1 MHQKTK
7 YPEILHRIFAAI
19 VCLKHCLEHCLVV
32 ALAVLCQ
39 IYLPIRDLLQR
50 LTMEQ
55 MARLDILIYAHDG
68 RGLGHAS
75 RSIGVG
81 MALRRLYPDL
91 KVLFVS
97 GCNLSQELIGAAPL
111 DWLKL
116 PSYETR
122 VVDGK
127 SVGIP
132 GKSLFTDEQLGQL
145 RAKELAHLV
154 SLYRPRLVLA
164 DHTPQGKHRELVP
177 ALAVDGSNDTLWVL
191 GVRGVVG
198 AVKQARSE
206 LAADLFKD
214 HYRAV
219 LWYGDSS
226 VLGGSHCQQL
236 QRQYDAVPV
245 ECGYVLRLAEF
256 AVWNG
261 RLLEQDG
268 QGERV
273 VSLAGTISVPWLGE
287 KTMAFLVI
295 LASVLKKIPSS
306 YGSWRLFV
314 DTESSADVGQRIRE
328 LFGEVHNCQLESP
341 GINYV
346 SALLHS
352 RTAVIYGGYNSLMD
366 VIHANIPAL
375 VVLREMQDE
384 EQQIH
389 LRKLQEVAGEAIAT
403 VSETQVAADE
413 LEGLLLAN
421 LERDR
426 LPAVALKTDGAASAA
441 EYLHGLLS

>member
-1 MHQKTK
+1 
-7 YPEILHRIFAAI
+7 
-19 VCLKHCLEHCLVV
+19 
-32 ALAVLCQ
+32 
-39 IYLPIRDLLQR
+39 
-50 LTMEQ
+50 
-55 MARLDILIYAHDG
+55 MARLDVLIYAHDG

-81 MALRRLYPDL
+81 MALRRLYPEL

-122 VVDGK
+122 VVGGK
-127 SVGIP
+127 SIGIP
-132 GKSLFTDEQLGQL
+132 GKSMFTDEQLGQL
-145 RAKELAHLV
+145 RAKELAHLL
-154 SLYRPRLVLA
+154 SLYKPRLVLV
-164 DHTPQGKHRELVP
+164 DHTPQGKHKELVP
-177 ALAVDGSNDTLWVL
+177 ALSVEDGDDTNGTIWVL

-206 LAADLFKD
+206 LAGRLFKD

-226 VLGGSHCQQL
+226 VLGRSHCEQL
-236 QRQYDAVPV
+236 QRQYDTVPV

-256 AVWNG
+256 AVWNR
-261 RLLEQDG
+261 RLLEQA
-268 QGERV
+268 ESV
-273 VSLAGTISVPWLGE
+273 AGTISVPWLGE
-287 KTMAFLVI
+287 KSMDFLIV
-295 LASVLKKIPSS
+295 LAKVLKKMPPSF
-306 YGSWRLFV
+306 GPWLLFV
-314 DTESSADVGQRIRE
+314 DTESVADVGQRIRK
-328 LFGEVHNCQLESP
+328 LFAEIHNCQLELP
-341 GINYV
+341 GASYV

-352 RTAVIYGGYNSLMD
+352 KTAVIYGGYNSLMD
-366 VIHANIPAL
+366 VIYANIPAV

-389 LRKLQEVAGEAIAT
+389 LRKLQEVAGEAIST
-403 VSETQVAADE
+403 VSETQVTADE
-413 LEGLLLAN
+413 LEGLLLAH
-421 LERDR
+421 LERNS
-426 LPAVALKTDGAASAA
+426 LPAVSLNTNGAACAA